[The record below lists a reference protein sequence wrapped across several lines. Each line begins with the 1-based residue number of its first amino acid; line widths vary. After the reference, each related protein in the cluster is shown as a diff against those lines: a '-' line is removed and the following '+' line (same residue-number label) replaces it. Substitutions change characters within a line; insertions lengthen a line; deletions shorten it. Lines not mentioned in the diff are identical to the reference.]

1 MFDRLRDLIR
11 LSPRDP
17 AEPAGDDP
25 LTPVRRAGGA
35 PRGIIHV
42 GAHDGHE
49 FKYYR
54 DSGAAI
60 AVYVEPL
67 PEVFE
72 KLKRNLK
79 GTPGHH
85 AVRALLADADGREVD
100 FHVASNRGQ
109 SSSMFP
115 LGRHKTLFP
124 GIEYIDTIRLR
135 TRTLDSLL
143 ADAPFRGHRFDFLVI
158 DVQGAELRVLQGA
171 ARSLPGIDF
180 VYAEASETPLYEG
193 ACTLDEIA
201 AHLAGFG
208 LRLDGF
214 VAYDGGWGNAFFRR
228 R

>member
-1 MFDRLRDLIR
+1 MFELLRDLIR
-11 LSPRDP
+11 RS
-17 AEPAGDDP
+17 
-25 LTPVRRAGGA
+25 
-35 PRGIIHV
+35 PRGIVHV
-42 GAHDGHE
+42 GANDSHE

-72 KLKRNLK
+72 KLRLNLK

-85 AVRALLADADGREVD
+85 AVHALLADTDGREVD

-115 LGRHKTLFP
+115 LGRHRTLFP
-124 GIEYIDTIRLR
+124 DIAYVDTIRMR
-135 TRTLDSLL
+135 TPTLDSLL
-143 ADAPFRGHRFDFLVI
+143 AEAPFAGHRFDFLAI
-158 DVQGAELRVLQGA
+158 DVQGAELQVLQGA
-171 ARSLPGIDF
+171 AQSLPAIDF
-180 VYAEASETPLYEG
+180 VYVEASETPLYEG
-193 ACTLDEIA
+193 ACTLDEIV
-201 AHLAGFG
+201 AHLARFG